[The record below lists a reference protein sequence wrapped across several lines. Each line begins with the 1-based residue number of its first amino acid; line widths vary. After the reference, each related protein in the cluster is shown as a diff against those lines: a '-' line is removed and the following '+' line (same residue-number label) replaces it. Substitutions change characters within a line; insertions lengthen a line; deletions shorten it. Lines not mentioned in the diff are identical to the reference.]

1 MRSTRNARARSWTRR
16 AVLAASA
23 VSLCLPLAACGAPGA
38 STTAGIETPEPAPTV
53 SADATVPEAC
63 TLLSADLIEAA
74 TGVVGAG
81 EKLNKDLSSP
91 GTSVCD
97 WKGSNGDLP
106 SIEVLITALTAEA
119 GPTPGPTP
127 APAPSPNPSP
137 SASGGPISAQRAS
150 AEAAFG
156 PSTDVVV
163 AGGIDAF
170 ALANGS
176 VVGMT
181 FEKVNAK
188 KVKLS
193 YYVQVTY
200 TTGDSSDVTL
210 FTRALA
216 ALVATSL

>member
-1 MRSTRNARARSWTRR
+1 MRSTRNARARNWTRK
-16 AVLAASA
+16 ALLAASA
-23 VSLCLPLAACGAPGA
+23 LSLCLPLAACGAPDA
-38 STTAGIETPEPAPTV
+38 STTAGEGTNPAPTV

-74 TGVVGAG
+74 TGVVGAK
-81 EKLNKDLSSP
+81 EKLNKDLSTT

-97 WKGSNGDLP
+97 WKGSNADLP
-106 SIEVLITALTAEA
+106 SIEVQITALTAEEGA
-119 GPTPGPTP
+119 SPGPTP
-127 APAPSPNPSP
+127 TPAASPNPSP

-170 ALANGS
+170 VLANGS

-188 KVKLS
+188 KVKRS

-210 FTRALA
+210 ITRALA